1 MKIKSLFRRNRNGA
15 VMAEAA
21 LVLPLLIG
29 ITFAITELGNILYI
43 SNSLNQLA
51 RTIARYAS
59 VSQNYTN
66 AGLITQ
72 SGASSIVNTSNLTLT
87 ITPAAAASRNV
98 GDQITVV
105 LRYSYTPIVNP
116 YRLFSFSSTTSWISS
131 ISSTAVARS
140 EVKQYP

>member
-1 MKIKSLFRRNRNGA
+1 MIKEKKLLTRKRSGA

-21 LVLPLLIG
+21 LVLPILIG

-66 AGLITQ
+66 AGLLTQ
-72 SGASSIVNTSNLTLT
+72 SGAASIVDTSKVTLT
-87 ITPAAAASRNV
+87 ISPAAGASRNV
-98 GDQITVV
+98 GDQISVT
-105 LRYSYTPIVNP
+105 LRYAYTPIVNP
-116 YRLFSFSSTTSWISS
+116 YRLFSSSATWISS
-131 ISSTAVARS
+131 ISSSAVSRS

>member
-1 MKIKSLFRRNRNGA
+1 MKPMKSLFRRNKNGA

-21 LVLPLLIG
+21 LVLPILIG

-59 VSQNYTN
+59 VSQTYTN
-66 AGLITQ
+66 NGLLTQ
-72 SGASSIVNTSNLTLT
+72 SGASSIVNTSNVTLT
-87 ITPAAAASRNV
+87 ISPAAGASRNV
-98 GDQITVV
+98 GDQITVT
-105 LRYSYTPIVNP
+105 LRYAYTPIVNP
-116 YRLFSFSSTTSWISS
+116 YRLFNSTATWIST
-131 ISSTAVARS
+131 ISSSAVSRS